1 MSVPSSGSLSMQSIA
16 CEKVHDNYGIPFDA
30 QGLAKRAA
38 IGRISLFDVSRSG
51 NTNNSTVSYDV
62 TNIASSSSPNNS
74 APYKMSEFYGYDHDA
89 SMILP

>member
-1 MSVPSSGSLSMQSIA
+1 MQSIA
-16 CEKVHDNYGIPFDA
+16 CEKVHDNYGVPVD
-30 QGLAKRAA
+30 GLGQSQRAA

-51 NTNNSTVSYDV
+51 NNNNSTVSYDV

-89 SMILP
+89 SMLLP